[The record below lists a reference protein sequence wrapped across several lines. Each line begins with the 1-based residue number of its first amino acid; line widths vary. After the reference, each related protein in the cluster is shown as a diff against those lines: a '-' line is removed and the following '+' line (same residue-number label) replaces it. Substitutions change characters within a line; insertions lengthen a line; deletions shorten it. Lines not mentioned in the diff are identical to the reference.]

1 MRKQAL
7 TVFVLSSMVC
17 STLAGQTPA
26 NEEIPTIR
34 TTTREVILDV
44 IVRDNHHHAVADIRP
59 DEIQIFED
67 GVKQKVSAFR
77 DVQGAEQLQLE
88 RAQAKGNS
96 PTASSPEPHSTG
108 NALHEL
114 NFVSIVFGQI
124 APLNLEFSRE
134 AVLQFLKSGK
144 LPNTYVTVYRLDR
157 SLQVIQPYTADN
169 AALIKAVNAAGK
181 GLHTGGGL
189 GTAAAV
195 ASSVDTNIQAD
206 VAIVGANPTAS
217 PQEGMILQN
226 KLLDPVGQIVMDPLW
241 ARNAAVQDA
250 SLAVGNALI
259 TQAKLTNGLRMAQS
273 LSNGMDSFEALRE
286 LVRIQEKL
294 PGRKVVLYLAD
305 GLTLPVER
313 RDVVSSVI
321 SYANQS
327 EVSFY
332 TVDTRG
338 LSVDDP
344 LMESLADQQRAAGES
359 RASSVNP
366 ILGHKESNDIQLSTS
381 SDRQLALVELA
392 NSTGGFAV
400 TNTNQIA
407 LPMQRVMED
416 IRTHYELAYTPTSTN
431 YDGRFR
437 KIEVRI
443 SRPHVTV
450 QTRSGYFALPAA
462 NGETFQPFEMA
473 ALHAIN
479 ARPAPADF
487 PCEMALLKFR
497 PKAAG
502 GEYQMAF
509 DVPTSSLRPA
519 TDPRTGNG
527 RVQFSVVALVR
538 NSDGEVVGKIS
549 RDLTHEVSKADAAK
563 SDENHVVYA
572 EALELPPG
580 RYTVDAAVTDDVA
593 EKSAV
598 KRISVFVDEG
608 KSFGLSS
615 LELVR
620 GAKPLSGPRDASD
633 PFQTEKVRVVPL
645 LADSLPAGHPV
656 NLYFVVYPA
665 PTSEIKPTLTLK
677 IYRDG
682 QEVGTQNLAAPQ
694 VQADGTIPVF
704 LRLTPDPGQCDI
716 LVTAEQGTMK
726 SEARLSLKIT
736 PGAGGSQPN

>member
-1 MRKQAL
+1 MLKRSPTLLILGSVLCSSLLAQAP
-7 TVFVLSSMVC
+7 S
-17 STLAGQTPA
+17 

-44 IVRDNHHHAVADIRP
+44 IVRDKHHHAVADIHP

-67 GVKQKVSAFR
+67 GIKQKVSAFR
-77 DVQGAEQLQLE
+77 DVQGSEQLQFE
-88 RAQAKGNS
+88 KAQAKAG
-96 PTASSPEPHSTG
+96 PATSSENKPAG

-114 NFVSIVFGQI
+114 NFVSVVFGQI

-169 AALIKAVNAAGK
+169 AALVKAVNNAAK
-181 GLHTGGGL
+181 GLNRGGGL

-206 VAIVGANPTAS
+206 VAIVGANPAAS
-217 PQEGMILQN
+217 PQEGMMLQN

-250 SLAVGNALI
+250 SLAVGNALV
-259 TQAKLTNGLRMAQS
+259 TQAKLTNGLRVAES
-273 LSNGMDSFEALRE
+273 LSNGMDSFDALRE
-286 LVRIQEKL
+286 LVHIQEKL

-305 GLTLPVER
+305 GLTLPVGR

-321 SYANQS
+321 GYANQS

-344 LMESLADQQRAAGES
+344 LMQSLADQQRAAAES
-359 RASSVNP
+359 RASSASP
-366 ILGHKESNDIQLSTS
+366 ILGHKEDNDIQLSTT

-392 NSTGGFAV
+392 ESTGGFAV

-437 KIEVRI
+437 KIEVRV
-443 SRPHVTV
+443 SRPHVSV
-450 QTRSGYFALPAA
+450 QTRSGYFALPVV

-473 ALHAIN
+473 ALRAIN
-479 ARPAPADF
+479 ARPAPTDF
-487 PCEMALLKFR
+487 PCQMALLKFR

-509 DVPTSSLRPA
+509 DVPISSLRVA
-519 TDPRTGNG
+519 TDPNTGKG
-527 RVQFSVVALVR
+527 RVQFSAVALIR
-538 NSDGEVVGKIS
+538 NGGGEVVGKIS
-549 RDLTHEVSKADAAK
+549 RDLTREVSNGAPAKAED
-563 SDENHVVYA
+563 DHVVYA

-580 RYTVDAAVTDDVA
+580 HYSVDAAVTDDIA

-598 KRISVFVDEG
+598 KHMSVFVDQG
-608 KSFGLSS
+608 KSFGVSS

-620 GAKPLSGPRDASD
+620 GAKPLSGPRDSTD
-633 PFQTEKVRVVPL
+633 PFQTDKVRVVPL
-645 LADSLPAGHPV
+645 LTDSLPAGHPL

-665 PTSEIKPTLTLK
+665 ATSEIKPTLTLK
-677 IYRDG
+677 VYRDG
-682 QEVGTQNLAAPQ
+682 REVGTQNLAPPQ
-694 VQADGTIPVF
+694 LQTDGTIPVF
-704 LRLTPDPGQCDI
+704 LRLTPDPGQCDVV
-716 LVTAEQGTMK
+716 VTAEQGTMK
-726 SEARLSLKIT
+726 SEATLSLKIT
-736 PGAGGSQPN
+736 PGSGASQPN